1 MLRYRLRL
9 HRILLWMI
17 ALLGSAQ
24 FLVITVL
31 SVMSELRKRRASP
44 VQFPRLPTIKGEI
57 GDDSLK
63 LYTYGEDLYN
73 DMLRAI
79 ESAKQHIY
87 LESFIWKGDEL
98 GQRFKD
104 ALTRKAQ
111 QGVEVYVIFDSFAN
125 LVVPRSFKRFPPE
138 IHTFEYKTI
147 NSVWH
152 VFDPRCYARDHRK
165 LLIIDNDVAF
175 IGGFNIGQLYA
186 TTWRDTHLRIVGP
199 AVVDL
204 AYAFVDFWN
213 THAGKKTFISYT
225 APRQWPDHIM
235 VHRND
240 PIRLTFPIRGMYLDA
255 INRAQRHIWITN
267 AYFIPDRVI
276 LQALIDAAKRG
287 VDVRILLPW
296 QSNHVTAD
304 WLARGYFE
312 RCLEAG
318 IRIFGYQNAMIHAKT
333 ATIDDYWSTIGT
345 ANLDRLSLTGNYEIN
360 VEIRDVNFADDM
372 EIIFLNDL
380 TNTIEI
386 TLEDWRRR
394 AWYQR
399 VGEWILSPLRPFL

>member
-1 MLRYRLRL
+1 
-9 HRILLWMI
+9 
-17 ALLGSAQ
+17 
-24 FLVITVL
+24 
-31 SVMSELRKRRASP
+31 
-44 VQFPRLPTIKGEI
+44 
-57 GDDSLK
+57 
-63 LYTYGEDLYN
+63 
-73 DMLRAI
+73 
-79 ESAKQHIY
+79 
-87 LESFIWKGDEL
+87 
-98 GQRFKD
+98 
-104 ALTRKAQ
+104 
-111 QGVEVYVIFDSFAN
+111 
-125 LVVPRSFKRFPPE
+125 
-138 IHTFEYKTI
+138 
-147 NSVWH
+147 
-152 VFDPRCYARDHRK
+152 
-165 LLIIDNDVAF
+165 
-175 IGGFNIGQLYA
+175 
-186 TTWRDTHLRIVGP
+186 
-199 AVVDL
+199 VVDL